1 MIIGLTGGIASGKS
15 TVSNM
20 IKELKIPVI
29 DADIIAREVVEV
41 GEAAFQKIV
50 DSFGSEIL
58 NETGSLDRKKL
69 GAIVFNNKEKRLI
82 LNKIVHPIIRER
94 IHEKI
99 EIQKQSG
106 SNTIVLD
113 MPLLFENKLTY
124 LVDKIIVI
132 FVDPK
137 IQIERLKI
145 RDKFSDEEAL
155 ARIGSQMDLKEKIS
169 LADEVIHNHGLLD
182 DTKQQLMAILKK
194 WNCL

>member
-29 DADIIAREVVEV
+29 DADVIAREVVEV
-41 GEAAFQKIV
+41 GEEALQKIV

-99 EIQKQSG
+99 EIQKQTG

-155 ARIGSQMDLKEKIS
+155 ARIASQMDLKEKIS

-182 DTKQQLMAILKK
+182 DTKQQLIAILKK

>member
-41 GEAAFQKIV
+41 GEVAFQKIV

-124 LVDKIIVI
+124 LVDKTIVI

-169 LADEVIHNHGLLD
+169 LADEVIDNHGLLD